1 MSRANL
7 NVRGPAFAAA
17 LAAAALAAPVDR
29 AAAVVGASQSDGRFA
44 DRVVMVLTRGVEEQA
59 FCSGVVLGPRAVL
72 TAAHCLRPTRDMAVF
87 YRDAAG
93 RPTLAA
99 IEAVAVHPLY
109 HADAIARRIVSI
121 DLALVETATP
131 LDSLFAAA
139 KLGSGDGPAVGE
151 TTILAGYGVGREGEP
166 LTGGTLR
173 SAALAT
179 RAPLSKIL
187 LWAEDGAHAG
197 AGACSGDS
205 GAPLFSADGE
215 TVLAIVAWSAGASGR
230 RCVTLTQGPLV
241 APQRD
246 WIDSVLARWGL

>member
-1 MSRANL
+1 
-7 NVRGPAFAAA
+7 
-17 LAAAALAAPVDR
+17 
-29 AAAVVGASQSDGRFA
+29 
-44 DRVVMVLTRGVEEQA
+44 MVLTRGAEKEA

-72 TAAHCLRPTRDMAVF
+72 TAAHCLRPARDMAVF

-93 RPTLAA
+93 RPALAA
-99 IEAVAVHPLY
+99 IASATVHPLY
-109 HADAIARRIVSI
+109 HADAIAQRVVSV

-131 LDSLFAAA
+131 LDSRFVAA
-139 KLGSGDGPAVGE
+139 KLALGDGPAVGE
-151 TTILAGYGVGREGEP
+151 TTIVAGYGVGREGEP

-173 SAALAT
+173 SAALTT

-215 TVLAIVAWSAGASGR
+215 TVLAIVAWSAGSAGR
-230 RCVTLTQGPLV
+230 RCGTLTQGPLV
-241 APQRD
+241 APQRG
-246 WIDSVLARWGL
+246 WIDSVLARWGR